1 MLFLIIRLMIMNINV
16 IDGCIF
22 FTIKILLFITCIL
35 GMVYITYISLFF
47 FIIDNKSSSSSLSSL
62 SLSTKVKEDD
72 TKFEINNETNDRNS
86 KKNNVIDGSDDSK
99 INKMKSSLQYKYR
112 IRVMKIVNRY
122 VADIII
128 IIIYRDH

>member
-1 MLFLIIRLMIMNINV
+1 
-16 IDGCIF
+16 
-22 FTIKILLFITCIL
+22 
-35 GMVYITYISLFF
+35 MVYITYISLFF
-47 FIIDNKSSSSSLSSL
+47 FIIDYKSSSSSSSSL

-72 TKFEINNETNDRNS
+72 TKIEINNVTNDRNS
-86 KKNNVIDGSDDSK
+86 KKINVVDSNDDSK

-112 IRVMKIVNRY
+112 IRVMKVVNRY

>member
-1 MLFLIIRLMIMNINV
+1 MKINV

-22 FTIKILLFITCIL
+22 FTIIILLLITCIL

-47 FIIDNKSSSSSLSSL
+47 FIIDYKSSSSSSSL
-62 SLSTKVKEDD
+62 SLSTKVKEDV
-72 TKFEINNETNDRNS
+72 TKIEINNVTNDRNS
-86 KKNNVIDGSDDSK
+86 KKINVIDSNDDSK

>member
-1 MLFLIIRLMIMNINV
+1 MLFLIIRLMIMKMNV

-22 FTIKILLFITCIL
+22 FTILILLITCIL

-47 FIIDNKSSSSSLSSL
+47 FIIGYKSSPLSSL

-72 TKFEINNETNDRNS
+72 TKIEINNETNDRNS
-86 KKNNVIDGSDDSK
+86 KKSNVIDSNDDSK

>member
-1 MLFLIIRLMIMNINV
+1 
-16 IDGCIF
+16 
-22 FTIKILLFITCIL
+22 
-35 GMVYITYISLFF
+35 MVYITYISLFF
-47 FIIDNKSSSSSLSSL
+47 YSIDYKSSPLSSL

-72 TKFEINNETNDRNS
+72 TKIEINNVTNDRNS
-86 KKNNVIDGSDDSK
+86 KKSNVIDSNDDSK

-128 IIIYRDH
+128 IIIIYRDH